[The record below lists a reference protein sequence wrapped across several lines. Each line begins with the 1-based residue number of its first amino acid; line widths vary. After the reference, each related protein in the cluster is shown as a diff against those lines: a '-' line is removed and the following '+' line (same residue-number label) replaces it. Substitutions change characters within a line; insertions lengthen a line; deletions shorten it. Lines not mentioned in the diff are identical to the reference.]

1 MQTMASEAMMRVKQ
15 DLKYKRKTVAPDR
28 AKLRSAGGQVWFDP
42 SLEDWDPSKCSY
54 RNAAPR

>member
-1 MQTMASEAMMRVKQ
+1 MRVKQ

-28 AKLRSAGGQVWFDP
+28 AKLRCAGGQVWFDP

-54 RNAAPR
+54 THTK